1 MPTGSWP
8 LEEVVDPL
16 KGRCYAATRDLS
28 PGDTV
33 MIVEPAAAV
42 VFDEAAENCCAW
54 CFRVRTAAAEAGQL
68 QRCNACQAVYYC
80 RVCDDCVRPIGT
92 GFYAAAVPFN
102 HSCRANCHQF
112 HVGRVLHV
120 RCIHPVKRGQE
131 LTISYVPL
139 ESITAARRR
148 ELKASYFFDCD
159 CARCCG
165 GAAGGDARLARVA
178 CCGSSRPS
186 ASAQP
191 CGGAEL
197 NGGSAETGGSAQ
209 SQNGTH
215 PGSSSSSNIIG
226 DTACSFG
233 SAGRN
238 GDVGPSSSTQK
249 ISNAENYADARNS
262 GSAHPDVGA
271 RCDGIMVP
279 PTPSRHGDAA
289 VSDVMV
295 CTRCGCAQPAAHIN
309 PLIERAETVL
319 PHEHHEASLAK
330 GDKCP
335 GHQDLDAIEDWL
347 GRHFRKDGLHHMRL
361 YQLHSMST
369 PQLRDRGRYAALE
382 ADATAAC
389 YASFGRPEHPLVGLK
404 LLRAADMLEAAGD
417 HRRSLEHAR
426 GALPLL
432 KLGLGAEHTL
442 IQTYFTDQDGQ
453 AG

>member
-1 MPTGSWP
+1 ME
-8 LEEVVDPL
+8 LLAQL
-16 KGRCYAATRDLS
+16 KALRDHMGDRSAADVERLHTIGQLALAVAS
-28 PGDTV
+28 GGDTLPDALRQRW
-33 MIVEPAAAV
+33 MKDAAA
-42 VFDEAAENCCAW
+42 AARLLGGLA
-54 CFRVRTAAAEAGQL
+54 
-68 QRCNACQAVYYC
+68 CNAFT
-80 RVCDDCVRPIGT
+80 VCDDYVRPIGT

-112 HVGRVLHV
+112 HVGRALHV
-120 RCIHPVKRGQE
+120 RCIYPVKRGQE

-148 ELKASYFFDCD
+148 ELRASYFFDCD
-159 CARCCG
+159 CARCGG
-165 GAAGGDARLARVA
+165 GAAGGDARLVRVA

-215 PGSSSSSNIIG
+215 PDSSSSSSSSIIG
-226 DTACSFG
+226 DTARSSD
-233 SAGRN
+233 SARRN
-238 GDVGPSSSTQK
+238 GGIAPSTSAQK
-249 ISNAENYADARNS
+249 ISNAQKNADARKS

-361 YQLHSMST
+361 YQLRSMST
-369 PQLRDRGRYAALE
+369 PQLQDRGRYAALE

-417 HRRSLEHAR
+417 HGRSLEYAR

-432 KLGLGAEHTL
+432 KLGLGDEHTL
-442 IQTYFTDQDGQ
+442 IRTYFTDQYGQ